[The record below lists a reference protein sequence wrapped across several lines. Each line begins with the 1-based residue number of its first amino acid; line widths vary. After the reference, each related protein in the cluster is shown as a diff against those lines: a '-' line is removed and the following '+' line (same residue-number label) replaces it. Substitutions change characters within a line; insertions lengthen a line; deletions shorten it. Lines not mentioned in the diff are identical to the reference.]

1 LTENTDK
8 LTGVLMKMSNS
19 LTVLDLKL
27 AVPLDANVKRTIR
40 GAMAMALP
48 QTISL
53 RVIGYSS
60 WIFS

>member
-1 LTENTDK
+1 MENTDNS
-8 LTGVLMKMSNS
+8 TGVLINTSNS

-27 AVPLDANVKRTIR
+27 AVPLDANVKRTIP
-40 GAMAMALP
+40 GAMTMALP
-48 QTISL
+48 QTIVL

>member
-27 AVPLDANVKRTIR
+27 AVHLDANVKRTIR

>member
-1 LTENTDK
+1 MENTDNS
-8 LTGVLMKMSNS
+8 TGVLINTSNS